1 VILFKVFRYA
11 LLCGHFKNMK
21 SLEIYFLRCNKME
34 SLPHNTVEKT
44 SCKRFNV
51 LIFYRYVD
59 FIYNYL
65 ILYGCADFIC
75 GVLLVMEF
83 VLE

>member
-1 VILFKVFRYA
+1 
-11 LLCGHFKNMK
+11 
-21 SLEIYFLRCNKME
+21 ME